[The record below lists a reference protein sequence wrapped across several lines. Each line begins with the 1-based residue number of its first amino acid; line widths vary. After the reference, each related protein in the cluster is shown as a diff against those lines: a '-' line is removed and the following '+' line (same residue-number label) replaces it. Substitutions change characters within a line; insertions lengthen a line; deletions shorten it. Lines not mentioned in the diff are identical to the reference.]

1 MCEAAAYILKDGQE
15 ELLLESV
22 DQLESGHG
30 EVKMVNI
37 FGERKEFKGRIKL
50 LSLVDHKIILEPL
63 QEDGV

>member
-1 MCEAAAYILKDGQE
+1 MCEAAAYLLKDGQE

-22 DQLESGHG
+22 DQLETGNG

-37 FGERKEFKGRIKL
+37 FGEQKEIRAKIKL

-63 QEDGV
+63 

>member
-1 MCEAAAYILKDGQE
+1 MCEAAVYLLKDGQE

-22 DQLESGHG
+22 DQLETGNG

-37 FGERKEFKGRIKL
+37 FGEQKEIRAKIKL

-63 QEDGV
+63 

>member
-1 MCEAAAYILKDGQE
+1 MCEAAAYLLKDGQE

-22 DQLESGHG
+22 DQLESSNG

-37 FGERKEFKGRIKL
+37 FGEQKEIKGKIRL

-63 QEDGV
+63 

>member
-1 MCEAAAYILKDGQE
+1 MCEAAAYLLKDGQE

-22 DQLESGHG
+22 DQLESSNG

-37 FGERKEFKGRIKL
+37 FGEQKAIKGKIRL

-63 QEDGV
+63 

>member
-1 MCEAAAYILKDGQE
+1 MCEAAAYLLKDGQE

-22 DQLESGHG
+22 DQLESSNG

-37 FGERKEFKGRIKL
+37 FGEQKTIKGKIRL

-63 QEDGV
+63 

>member
-1 MCEAAAYILKDGQE
+1 MCEAAAYLLKDGQE

-22 DQLESGHG
+22 DRLESGNG

-37 FGERKEFKGRIKL
+37 FGEQKEIKAKIKL

-63 QEDGV
+63 

>member
-1 MCEAAAYILKDGQE
+1 MCESTAYLLKDGQE

-22 DQLESGHG
+22 DEFEISNG

-37 FGERKEFKGRIKL
+37 FGERKAFRGKIKL

-63 QEDGV
+63 

>member
-1 MCEAAAYILKDGQE
+1 MCEAAAYFLKDGKE

-22 DQLESGHG
+22 DQLESDNG

-37 FGERKEFKGRIKL
+37 FGERKDFRGKIRL

-63 QEDGV
+63 

>member
-22 DQLESGHG
+22 DLLESGNG

-63 QEDGV
+63 